1 MAEGYRR
8 QIVEYFKKNLTK
20 GYTEESLKWAL
31 IQQKYSRTDIERA
44 IEQARKEIKESSENV
59 KEAKEK
65 PKIKYEIYDKDNK
78 PIKIEVRKPFSL
90 RKFFKSLFS
99 S

>member
-1 MAEGYRR
+1 MDSDYRKK
-8 QIVEYFKKNLTK
+8 IVNYFKKNLSK

-31 IQQKYSRTDIERA
+31 VNQGYSRTDVSRA
-44 IEQARKEIKESSENV
+44 IEQTHKELAEKAPEI
-59 KEAKEK
+59 KEK

-78 PIKIEVRKPFSL
+78 LIKVEVRRPFL
-90 RKFFKSLFS
+90 IKNFFRNLFS

>member
-1 MAEGYRR
+1 MVEGYRR
-8 QIVEYFKKNLTK
+8 QIVEYFKKNLAK

-31 IQQKYSRTDIERA
+31 LQQKYSRTDIGRA
-44 IEQARKEIKESSENV
+44 IEQARKEIEEASEKISKV
-59 KEAKEK
+59 KEK

-78 PIKIEVRKPFSL
+78 PIKIKFRRGFSL

-99 S
+99 

>member
-1 MAEGYRR
+1 MVAGYRK
-8 QIVEYFKKNLTK
+8 QLVEYLKKNLSK

-44 IEQARKEIKESSENV
+44 IEQAHKEIKEVSEKV
-59 KEAKEK
+59 SEVKEK

-78 PIKIEVRKPFSL
+78 LIKVKLRKPFYFK
-90 RKFFKSLFS
+90 KFLKNLFS

>member
-1 MAEGYRR
+1 MAGENYRKKLA
-8 QIVEYFKKNLTK
+8 EYFRKNLKK

-31 IQQKYSRTDIERA
+31 IQQGYSRMDISRV
-44 IEQARKEIKESSENV
+44 IENV
-59 KEAKEK
+59 HKETIEKTPEEVKEK

-78 PIKIEVRKPFSL
+78 LIKLKFRKPFSL
-90 RKFFKSLFS
+90 KKFFRNLFS